1 MWQENNELQLS
12 GPWIE
17 AKGTEDAEESEF
29 MYWAR
34 GQTQTFP
41 SPVVS
46 CYNLSMEPLN
56 MLIHICIIS

>member
-12 GPWIE
+12 GPWIQ

-34 GQTQTFP
+34 GQTQINLP
-41 SPVVS
+41 KS
-46 CYNLSMEPLN
+46 CCFLL
-56 MLIHICIIS
+56 